1 MKTLT
6 ISRERPALKFHAWL
20 ARTPWQR
27 LRGLIARKPLQAHEG
42 LLLVRCNSVHTFGMR
57 ASIDLAFLDRDRR
70 VIKCVSNLR
79 PFRFAGALRA
89 RYTLELPAGTLARTA
104 LAPGQVLQWQEE

>member
-6 ISRERPALKFHAWL
+6 VSRERPALEFRAWL

-27 LRGLIARKPLQAHEG
+27 LRGLLARKPLQAHEG
-42 LLLVRCNSVHTFGMR
+42 LLLVRCNSVHTVGMR
-57 ASIDLAFLDRDRR
+57 VPIDLIFLDRDRR

-79 PFRFAGALRA
+79 PFRFAGAFGA
-89 RYTLELPAGTLARTA
+89 RYTLELRAGTRARTA
-104 LAPGQVLQWQEE
+104 LAPGQVLRWQED